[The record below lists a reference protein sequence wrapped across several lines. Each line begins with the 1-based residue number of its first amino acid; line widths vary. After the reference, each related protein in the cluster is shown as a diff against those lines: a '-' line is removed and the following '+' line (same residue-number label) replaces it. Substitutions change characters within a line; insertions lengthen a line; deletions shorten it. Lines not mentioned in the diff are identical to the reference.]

1 MLFTILLIVSSK
13 KINIAKNVNCEK
25 KIILTKNLWITKE
38 DNQDFGTL
46 LNVGFVILIIL
57 MKMMK
62 SEIIKTGLG
71 NIEALH
77 MEIVISIL
85 LLFLLNLLLNFMN

>member
-1 MLFTILLIVSSK
+1 MLFTILLIASSK

-62 SEIIKTGLG
+62 SEIIKTSLG

-77 MEIVISIL
+77 TEIVISIL

>member
-25 KIILTKNLWITKE
+25 KKILTKNLWITKE

-62 SEIIKTGLG
+62 SEIIKTSLG

>member
-46 LNVGFVILIIL
+46 LNVRFVILIIL

-62 SEIIKTGLG
+62 SEIIKTSLG